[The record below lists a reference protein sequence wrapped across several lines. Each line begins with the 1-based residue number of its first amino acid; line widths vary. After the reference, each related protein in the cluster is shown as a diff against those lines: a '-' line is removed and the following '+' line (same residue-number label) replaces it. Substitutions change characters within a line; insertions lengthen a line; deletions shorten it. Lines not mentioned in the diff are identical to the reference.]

1 MCIRDSYTT
10 TPVTPVGQ
18 TLFGVG
24 CGLLTVLLRY
34 FGSYPDGVG
43 WAILTMNCC
52 VWLLDR
58 AALPRRFGVGRFEA
72 VRGWVAQL
80 RASAAAIHFVP
91 PKVKF
96 LARAGDG
103 TMPGEG
109 YLDELRGS
117 VRQWAALAA
126 VFAVTC
132 GMVFGV
138 HRVTDYAAVRAETSA
153 QQTLL
158 AQVMPQ
164 ATVRSET
171 PYRAPGALSITAGY
185 NDGGLVG
192 YCVEVQANGFGGVLT
207 AVVGVNTN
215 GEVTGVAVTDHRETV
230 GVGTQATE
238 SGYLSQYT
246 GRSGTIRPSGP
257 NAVEAVSGATATSEA
272 VTACVNQALAIV
284 ASLDTEGEVDYVDG
298 EV

>member
-1 MCIRDSYTT
+1 MEAASDYTT

-18 TLFGVG
+18 TLFGMG
-24 CGLLTVLLRY
+24 CGVLTVLLRY

-72 VRGWVAQL
+72 VRGWAEHL

-109 YLDELRGS
+109 YLDELRGT
-117 VRQWAALAA
+117 VRQLAALAA

-138 HRVTDYAAVRAETSA
+138 HRATDYAAVRAETAA

-185 NDGGLVG
+185 NDSGLVG

-230 GVGTQATE
+230 GVGTQALK

-246 GRSGTIRPSGP
+246 GRSGTIRTSGS

-272 VTACVNQALAIV
+272 VTSCVNQALAIV
-284 ASLDTEGEVDYVDG
+284 ASLDTEGKVDYVDG

>member
-1 MCIRDSYTT
+1 M
-10 TPVTPVGQ
+10 
-18 TLFGVG
+18 
-24 CGLLTVLLRY
+24 
-34 FGSYPDGVG
+34 
-43 WAILTMNCC
+43 
-52 VWLLDR
+52 
-58 AALPRRFGVGRFEA
+58 
-72 VRGWVAQL
+72 
-80 RASAAAIHFVP
+80 
-91 PKVKF
+91 
-96 LARAGDG
+96 
-103 TMPGEG
+103 
-109 YLDELRGS
+109 
-117 VRQWAALAA
+117 
-126 VFAVTC
+126 
-132 GMVFGV
+132 
-138 HRVTDYAAVRAETSA
+138 
-153 QQTLL
+153 
-158 AQVMPQ
+158 
-164 ATVRSET
+164 
-171 PYRAPGALSITAGY
+171 
-185 NDGGLVG
+185 G